1 MHNPFL
7 AATRRV
13 IRRVGRYSPASINT
27 GEGDAFEI
35 PAVWSNNEETGEIR
49 KVGKGSG
56 GRDFKASGKRLRVLT
71 EDVPGLSQDWLITV
85 GGEEY
90 FAADW
95 NHLDEGATLLY
106 LHPSQATTHP
116 EVDPHGW
123 R

>member
-27 GEGDAFEI
+27 GEGDVFVI

-71 EDVPGLSQDWLITV
+71 EDVIGVCQEWEITV
-85 GGEEY
+85 GGVKY

-95 NHLDEGATLLY
+95 DHLDEGATLLY
-106 LHPSQATTHP
+106 LAPWQATTNP